1 MCSDS
6 IKDKMKSERDK
17 LNQTLFDFALS
28 RPYTLIMI
36 LALLCT
42 LIAKLYQAID
52 NSMLPQYPGW
62 ILSDIAFLL
71 GIEVTLALFCFSKPQ
86 RWRIRLST
94 VIAAVVCL
102 WSFLNA
108 GWVIRTGTQILPN
121 VLLTVFR
128 DPLNAFRMIGINL
141 INMPLTAVAL
151 LLPGMISLSFFFY
164 VLTKTRLPIY
174 NRKRFFIRFN
184 ASIIV
189 CLAALALR
197 PTLIINKSHQLAS
210 LEMQYNAQLKA
221 ITSLFCRQYKPPRES
236 ERRVPLLDELKVS
249 QGLQMKKYNIVVI
262 VLEGVQYEQTSLSGN
277 QGDLTPFLSELA
289 SQGVEFTNMRST
301 LTHTTKALFT
311 LMTGRYASASQDI
324 VEAVPAEKPYASL
337 STILRRQ
344 LGYRTAFFQSAR
356 GDFECRSGLV
366 YNLGFDKFF
375 AREDLNEPNKF
386 ISYLG
391 CDEFAMLKPI
401 AKWIKSDSRPF
412 LLTYMCSVTHDR
424 YEVPKWYGQ
433 QPKEEI
439 DSYKQTISYT
449 DKFLSSL
456 ETELSDLGILN
467 NTIFCVIGD
476 HGEGFKEHGLSGH
489 DRIVFDEGLHV
500 PFCIKA
506 PSIEPGTVISSPVS
520 SIDLTPTLL
529 ELLGFKTEKAG
540 FDGIDVLGNIKPDRR
555 VYFSGWLYES
565 PAGFIQGDFK
575 YIFDPII
582 LQTLRLYDLKNDPYE
597 QNITDVPEEKAQK
610 IIDEIQ
616 TWRES
621 TIFQYDRDYKG
632 KDFIIFN
639 RWKCKWNNREA
650 TAKYISP
657 EQAKEIILK
666 NKQ

>member
-1 MCSDS
+1 MT
-6 IKDKMKSERDK
+6 DKRDK
-17 LNQTLFDFALS
+17 FGRVLFDFAVT

-42 LIAKLYQAID
+42 LAAKLFHAID
-52 NSMLPQYPGW
+52 CSLISRYPAW

-71 GIEVTLALFCFSKPQ
+71 GIEVMLALLCFSKP
-86 RWRIRLST
+86 RLWAARLAT
-94 VIAAVVCL
+94 IIAAVFCL

-108 GWVIRTGTQILPN
+108 GWIIRTGTQILPH

-128 DPLNAFRMIGINL
+128 DPLNALRMVGINL
-141 INMPLTAVAL
+141 IKMPLTAIIL
-151 LLPGMISLSFFFY
+151 LLPGFILLSFFFY
-164 VLTKTRLPIY
+164 VMTKTRIPVY

-184 ASIIV
+184 ASIII

-197 PTLIINKSHQLAS
+197 PTLIINKSPLPAS

-221 ITSLFCRQYKPPRES
+221 VSSLFCRQYKPPRES
-236 ERRVPLLDELKVS
+236 ERRVPTFDELKVAQS
-249 QGLQMKKYNIVVI
+249 SQMKKYNIVVI

-277 QGDLTPFLSELA
+277 KGDLTPFLAELA
-289 SQGVEFTNMRST
+289 SQGANFTNMRST

-311 LMTGRYASASQDI
+311 LMTGRFASASQDI
-324 VEAVPAEKPYASL
+324 VEAVPAEKTYASL
-337 STILRRQ
+337 STILRKQ

-356 GDFECRSGLV
+356 GDFECRPGLV

-401 AKWIKSDSRPF
+401 AKWIQSDSRPF

-424 YEVPKWYGQ
+424 YEVPKWYGE
-433 QPKEEI
+433 QPKEDI
-439 DSYKQTISYT
+439 DCYRQTISYT
-449 DKFLSSL
+449 DKFLSAF
-456 ETELSDLGILN
+456 EDELSNLGLLD

-476 HGEGFKEHGLSGH
+476 HGEGFNEHGLSGH
-489 DRIVFDEGLHV
+489 ERIAFDEGLHV

-506 PSIEPGTVISSPVS
+506 PSIEHGTTISSPVS

-540 FDGIDVLGNIKPDRR
+540 FDGINVLGNINPNRR
-555 VYFSGWLYES
+555 VYFSGWMYES
-565 PAGFIQGDFK
+565 PAGFIHGDLK
-575 YIFDPII
+575 YIFDPIH
-582 LQTLRLYDLKNDPYE
+582 QTLCLYDLKNDPHE
-597 QNITDVPEEKAQK
+597 QNRLNVPEDQVQKITDEIEK
-610 IIDEIQ
+610 
-616 TWRES
+616 WREN

-632 KDFIIFN
+632 KDLIIYKQ
-639 RWKCKWNNREA
+639 WKCKWSNRKA
-650 TAKYISP
+650 NAKYVSL
-657 EQAKEIILK
+657 EEAQEINLK
-666 NKQ
+666 KKQ